1 LFGVHGR
8 LKYVRG
14 MWNEA
19 EKTEVTM
26 KKSGVEKEKW
36 CWTYAEQLAH
46 SMRGSRSVASNWVRF
61 SKCVCR
67 RWKEIRETGLDRRV
81 AGTLEKKVL
90 GKSRT

>member
-1 LFGVHGR
+1 
-8 LKYVRG
+8 

-46 SMRGSRSVASNWVRF
+46 SMRGSRSVASN
-61 SKCVCR
+61 
-67 RWKEIRETGLDRRV
+67 
-81 AGTLEKKVL
+81 
-90 GKSRT
+90 